1 MHAVKRIEI
10 ISDSIELPKLLRSL
24 QQSQINRYTVI
35 RNVESGDVSGTNEG
49 DATMIDMAYIIAFCS
64 LEQAKDAIEK
74 IRPILNR
81 FGGSCY
87 ISDAMEVRSLNCTA
101 SL

>member
-1 MHAVKRIEI
+1 MHPIKRIEI
-10 ISDSIELPKLLRSL
+10 ISDSIELPKILRSL
-24 QQSQINRYTVI
+24 KQSQINRYTVI
-35 RNVESGDVSGTNEG
+35 RNVESSGVSGTDEN

-64 LEQAKDAIEK
+64 PEQVKDAIEK

-87 ISDAMEVRSLNCTA
+87 VSDAMEVRSLNCTA
-101 SL
+101 LL

>member
-24 QQSQINRYTVI
+24 KQSQINRYTVI
-35 RNVESGDVSGTNEG
+35 RNVESSGVSGADGNDVTL
-49 DATMIDMAYIIAFCS
+49 IDMAYIIAFCS
-64 LEQAKDAIEK
+64 PEQVKDAIEK

-87 ISDAMEVRSLNCTA
+87 VSDAMEVRSLNCTA

>member
-1 MHAVKRIEI
+1 MHSVKRIEI
-10 ISDSIELPKLLRSL
+10 ISDSIELPKIIRSL
-24 QQSQINRYTVI
+24 KDSGIDRYTI
-35 RNVESGDVSGTNEG
+35 FRNVETSGVSGTD
-49 DATMIDMAYIIAFCS
+49 DAIEMEYIIAFCPP
-64 LEQAKDAIEK
+64 EQVKTAIEK

-87 ISDAMEVRSLNCTA
+87 VSDAMEVRSTNCVA

>member
-10 ISDSIELPKLLRSL
+10 ISDSIELPKILTSL
-24 QQSQINRYTVI
+24 KQSEIDRYTVF
-35 RNVESGDVSGTNEG
+35 RNLESSGVSGSDE
-49 DATMIDMAYIIAFCS
+49 MIEMAYIIAFCAP
-64 LEQAKDAIEK
+64 EQLKDAIEK

-101 SL
+101 LI

>member
-1 MHAVKRIEI
+1 MHTVKRLEI
-10 ISDSIELPKLLRSL
+10 ISDLIELPKIIRSL
-24 QQSQINRYTVI
+24 KESNIDRYTVF
-35 RNVESGDVSGTNEG
+35 RNIESSGVTG
-49 DATMIDMAYIIAFCS
+49 TDDAIEMAYIIAFCAP
-64 LEQAKDAIEK
+64 EQVKEAIDK

-101 SL
+101 LL

>member
-1 MHAVKRIEI
+1 MHTVKRIEI

-24 QQSQINRYTVI
+24 KESQIDRYTVF
-35 RNVESGDVSGTNEG
+35 RNVESSGVSGTDE
-49 DATMIDMAYIIAFCS
+49 AIEMAYIIAFCAP
-64 LEQAKDAIEK
+64 EQVKDAIDK

-101 SL
+101 LL

>member
-1 MHAVKRIEI
+1 MQTVKRIEI
-10 ISDSIELPKLLRSL
+10 VSDSIELPKILKGLK
-24 QQSQINRYTVI
+24 QAEITRYTVI
-35 RNVESGDVSGTNEG
+35 HNVETSGASAT
-49 DATMIDMAYIIAFCS
+49 DATLIDMAYIIAFCS
-64 LEQAKDAIEK
+64 PEQVKDAIEK

-87 ISDAMEVRSLNCTA
+87 VSDAMEVRSLNCTA

>member
-10 ISDSIELPKLLRSL
+10 ISDSIELPKILKSL
-24 QQSQINRYTVI
+24 KQSDIHRYTVI
-35 RNVESGDVSGTNEG
+35 RNVESSGVSGTDEH
-49 DATMIDMAYIIAFCS
+49 DATLIDMAYIIAFCTP
-64 LEQAKDAIEK
+64 EQVKDAIEK

-87 ISDAMEVRSLNCTA
+87 VSDAMEVRSLNCTA
-101 SL
+101 HL